1 MKDDRQGCA
10 HDRGAGEQPTYIEA
24 PAGASPL
31 GEATERAFSGPVS
44 MGHAAAYADPPAT
57 ARNVSVQQTVRKQ
70 QRSGWAVAQE
80 NFSAGMKASEQKA
93 LESLVGKESDGRR
106 PIDPPANVTEAD
118 ATGGSASTGGPAQ
131 ADRQDVARAEQAR
144 VHDAAVVGSTSGY
157 RRSEPKN
164 AQSPRPGLVVLVSD
178 KVVEGAFELAD
189 GVVTTRA
196 NMAELDD
203 PLLEF
208 AAPLIRDV
216 VAAALGAE
224 SARVGLERQTK
235 IYLESGRVGRQWVMR
250 VDAEFADRLGD
261 ASMFDYLTQFFG
273 YVVDRE
279 IWSPKVD
286 SIVAVG
292 GIDARLIALARA
304 LRQAKVGSRQ
314 LGSAARLLCT
324 AWQSPI
330 EPSRYI
336 GEGRPPQ
343 RDTQEDEAVGHVTC
357 DDWGER
363 ILSVRP
369 FGKKT
374 KVPVSYIQAEGEGD
388 QAAIVREAHGNRTQ
402 IYRVKFNA
410 TIVDGKVGDRSLT
423 SLTPVQPDLFSN
435 MKDQ

>member
-1 MKDDRQGCA
+1 
-10 HDRGAGEQPTYIEA
+10 
-24 PAGASPL
+24 
-31 GEATERAFSGPVS
+31 
-44 MGHAAAYADPPAT
+44 
-57 ARNVSVQQTVRKQ
+57 
-70 QRSGWAVAQE
+70 
-80 NFSAGMKASEQKA
+80 MKAWGQKA
-93 LESLVGKESDGRR
+93 LQSLMANESDGRR
-106 PIDPPANVTEAD
+106 PMDPPANVAD
-118 ATGGSASTGGPAQ
+118 AEATGARASAGVSVQTDLQ
-131 ADRQDVARAEQAR
+131 VVARAEQAMA
-144 VHDAAVVGSTSGY
+144 HDAAVVASASGIA
-157 RRSEPKN
+157 RSEPMS
-164 AQSPRPGLVVLVSD
+164 AQPPRPGLVVLLSD
-178 KVVEGAFELAD
+178 KVVEGAFELSD

-196 NMAELDD
+196 NLAELDD

-216 VAAALGAE
+216 VAAVLGAE

-261 ASMFDYLTQFFG
+261 ASTVGYLTQFFG

-292 GIDARLIALARA
+292 GIDARLIALARV

-324 AWQSPI
+324 EWQSPI
-330 EPSRYI
+330 EPSRHI

-410 TIVDGKVGDRSLT
+410 TIVDGKVGDRSLI
-423 SLTPVQPDLFSN
+423 SLTPVQPDLLSN